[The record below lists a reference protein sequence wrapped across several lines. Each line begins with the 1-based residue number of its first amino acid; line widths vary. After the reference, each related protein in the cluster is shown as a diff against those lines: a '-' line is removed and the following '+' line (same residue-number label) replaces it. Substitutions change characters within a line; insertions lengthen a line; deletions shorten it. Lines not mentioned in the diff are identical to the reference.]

1 MKRLSFAKYGYIVIS
16 ILLYLT
22 GLAYMFLP
30 DLPKLAACLMCGLI
44 LVAYG
49 AVKLV
54 GYLAPDRYS
63 LAFQYDMGAAIILLT
78 LGILVL
84 IFNVHAY
91 DHLARGIG
99 FLILLDSAM
108 TIQIS
113 KDAAKFG
120 IRTWVLLLVVSI
132 IAAMLAV
139 LILIDPF
146 ESGRLHHICIGLAIL
161 AEGLMKHCVVLC
173 TLEKKESRDISDRRR
188 RYAADR

>member
-1 MKRLSFAKYGYIVIS
+1 MKRLFFAKYGYFTLSV
-16 ILLYLT
+16 LFFLA

-30 DLPKLAACLMCGLI
+30 DLPKMTVCLMLGTL

-63 LAFQYDMGAAIILLT
+63 LAFQYDMASAIMLLILGL
-78 LGILVL
+78 LVL

-91 DHLARGIG
+91 DHLARGLG

-108 TIQIS
+108 SIQIS

-132 IAAMLAV
+132 ITAIFAV

-146 ESGRLHHICIGLAIL
+146 ESGRLHHICIGLAAL
-161 AEGLMKHCVVLC
+161 AEGVMKYCVVLC
-173 TLEKKESRDISDRRR
+173 TVEKKEKKDRRSSR
-188 RYAADR
+188 RYAELS

>member
-1 MKRLSFAKYGYIVIS
+1 MKRLFFAKYGYFTLSV
-16 ILLYLT
+16 LFFLA

-30 DLPKLAACLMCGLI
+30 DLPKMTVCLMLGTL

-63 LAFQYDMGAAIILLT
+63 LAFQYDMASAIMLLILGL
-78 LGILVL
+78 LVL

-91 DHLARGIG
+91 DHLARGLG

-108 TIQIS
+108 SIQIS

-132 IAAMLAV
+132 ITAVFSV
-139 LILIDPF
+139 LILINPF
-146 ESGRLHHICIGLAIL
+146 ESGRLHHICIGLAAL
-161 AEGLMKHCVVLC
+161 AEGVMKYCVVLC
-173 TLEKKESRDISDRRR
+173 TVEKKEKKDRRSSR
-188 RYAADR
+188 RYAELS

>member
-1 MKRLSFAKYGYIVIS
+1 MKRLFFAKYGYFTLSV
-16 ILLYLT
+16 LFFLA

-30 DLPKLAACLMCGLI
+30 DLPKMTVCLMLGTL

-63 LAFQYDMGAAIILLT
+63 LAFQYDMASAIMLLILGL
-78 LGILVL
+78 LVL
-84 IFNVHAY
+84 VFNVHAY
-91 DHLARGIG
+91 DHLARGLG

-108 TIQIS
+108 SIQIS

-132 IAAMLAV
+132 ITAIFAV
-139 LILIDPF
+139 MILIDPF
-146 ESGRLHHICIGLAIL
+146 ESGRLHHICIGLAAL
-161 AEGLMKHCVVLC
+161 AEGVMKYCVVLC
-173 TLEKKESRDISDRRR
+173 TVEKKEKKDRRSSR
-188 RYAADR
+188 RYAELS

>member
-1 MKRLSFAKYGYIVIS
+1 MKRLFFAKYGYFTLSV
-16 ILLYLT
+16 LFFLA

-30 DLPKLAACLMCGLI
+30 DLPKMTVCLMLGTL

-49 AVKLV
+49 AVKPV

-63 LAFQYDMGAAIILLT
+63 LAFQYDMASAIMLLILGL
-78 LGILVL
+78 LVL

-91 DHLARGIG
+91 DHLARGLG

-108 TIQIS
+108 SIQIS

-132 IAAMLAV
+132 ITAVFAV
-139 LILIDPF
+139 LILINPF
-146 ESGRLHHICIGLAIL
+146 ESGRLHHICIGLAAL
-161 AEGLMKHCVVLC
+161 AEGVMKYCVVLC
-173 TLEKKESRDISDRRR
+173 TVEKKEKKDRRSSR
-188 RYAADR
+188 RYAELS

>member
-1 MKRLSFAKYGYIVIS
+1 MKRLFFAKYGYFTLSV
-16 ILLYLT
+16 LFFLA

-30 DLPKLAACLMCGLI
+30 DLPKMTVCLMLGML

-63 LAFQYDMGAAIILLT
+63 LAFQYDMASAIMLLILGL
-78 LGILVL
+78 LVL

-91 DHLARGIG
+91 DHLARGLG

-108 TIQIS
+108 SIQIS

-132 IAAMLAV
+132 ITAIFAV

-146 ESGRLHHICIGLAIL
+146 ESGRLHHICIGLAAL
-161 AEGLMKHCVVLC
+161 AEGVMKYCVVLC
-173 TLEKKESRDISDRRR
+173 TVEKKDKKDRRSSP
-188 RYAADR
+188 RYAELS

>member
-1 MKRLSFAKYGYIVIS
+1 MKRLFFAKYGYFTLSV
-16 ILLYLT
+16 LFFLA

-30 DLPKLAACLMCGLI
+30 DLPKMTVCLMLGTL

-63 LAFQYDMGAAIILLT
+63 LAFQYDMASAIMLLILGL
-78 LGILVL
+78 LVL
-84 IFNVHAY
+84 IFNVRAY
-91 DHLARGIG
+91 DQLARGLG

-108 TIQIS
+108 SIQIS

-132 IAAMLAV
+132 ITAVFAV
-139 LILIDPF
+139 LILINPF
-146 ESGRLHHICIGLAIL
+146 ESGRLHHICI
-161 AEGLMKHCVVLC
+161 
-173 TLEKKESRDISDRRR
+173 
-188 RYAADR
+188 

>member
-1 MKRLSFAKYGYIVIS
+1 MKRLFFAKYGY
-16 ILLYLT
+16 LT
-22 GLAYMFLP
+22 LSVLFFLAGLAYMFLP
-30 DLPKLAACLMCGLI
+30 DLPKMTVCLMLGTL

-63 LAFQYDMGAAIILLT
+63 LAFQYDMASAIMLLILGL
-78 LGILVL
+78 LVL
-84 IFNVHAY
+84 IFNVRAY
-91 DHLARGIG
+91 DHLARGLG

-108 TIQIS
+108 SIQIS

-132 IAAMLAV
+132 ITALLAV

-146 ESGRLHHICIGLAIL
+146 ESGRPHHICLGFAGI
-161 AEGLMKHCVVLC
+161 AEGVMKYCVVLC
-173 TLEKKESRDISDRRR
+173 TVEKKEKKDRRSSR
-188 RYAADR
+188 RYAELS

>member
-1 MKRLSFAKYGYIVIS
+1 MKRLFFAKYGYFTLSV
-16 ILLYLT
+16 LFFLA

-30 DLPKLAACLMCGLI
+30 DLPKMTVCLMLGTL

-63 LAFQYDMGAAIILLT
+63 LAFQYDMASAIMLLILGL
-78 LGILVL
+78 LVL
-84 IFNVHAY
+84 IFNVRAY
-91 DHLARGIG
+91 DQLARGLG

-108 TIQIS
+108 SIQIS

-132 IAAMLAV
+132 ITAIFAV
-139 LILIDPF
+139 LILINPF
-146 ESGRLHHICIGLAIL
+146 ESGRLHHICIGLAAL
-161 AEGLMKHCVVLC
+161 AEGVMKYCVVLC
-173 TLEKKESRDISDRRR
+173 TVEKKEKKDRRSSR
-188 RYAADR
+188 RYAELS

>member
-1 MKRLSFAKYGYIVIS
+1 MKRLFFAKYGY
-16 ILLYLT
+16 LT
-22 GLAYMFLP
+22 LSVLFFLSGLAYMFLP
-30 DLPKLAACLMCGLI
+30 DLPKMTICLMLGI
-44 LVAYG
+44 LLVVYG

-63 LAFQYDMGAAIILLT
+63 LAFQYDMASAIILLT
-78 LGILVL
+78 LGLLVL

-91 DHLARGIG
+91 DHLARGLG

-108 TIQIS
+108 SIQIS

-132 IAAMLAV
+132 ITAMLAV

-146 ESGRLHHICIGLAIL
+146 EIGRLHHICLGLAGI
-161 AEGLMKHCVVLC
+161 AEGVMKYCVVLC
-173 TLEKKESRDISDRRR
+173 TVEKKEKKDRRNSR
-188 RYAADR
+188 RYAELG

>member
-1 MKRLSFAKYGYIVIS
+1 MKRLFFAKYGY
-16 ILLYLT
+16 LT
-22 GLAYMFLP
+22 LSVLFFLAGLAYMFLP
-30 DLPKLAACLMCGLI
+30 DLPKMTICLMLGI
-44 LVAYG
+44 LLVVYG

-63 LAFQYDMGAAIILLT
+63 LAFQYDMASAIILLT
-78 LGILVL
+78 LGLLIL

-91 DHLARGIG
+91 DHLARGLG

-108 TIQIS
+108 SIQIS

-132 IAAMLAV
+132 VTAMLAV

-146 ESGRLHHICIGLAIL
+146 ETGRLHHICLGLAGI
-161 AEGLMKHCVVLC
+161 AEGVMKYCVVLC
-173 TLEKKESRDISDRRR
+173 TVEKKEKKDRSSSR
-188 RYAADR
+188 RYAGIS